1 MTTMYMRDDLFD
13 SDGAKVWT
21 DAHPNKSYNL
31 SLRQLKRLPANVKKY
46 LIATEFDTT
55 IAQALVQDRNTG
67 VRQLIASRV
76 FLSDYKQFVPR
87 LMRDRSPLVRAELV
101 RSIHDRDTS
110 TDAVLDALRTDKDD
124 TVRLAVAQHGREQDL
139 DLFVTDKSASVRA
152 VVALGRKDEHL
163 DILVNDLDPRV
174 RVAVARVGRDT
185 DLDVLYEDY
194 DAEVRAMV
202 ISHARPQDVERML
215 SDDSWLVRQTVAENL
230 DKIDEMLRVWS
241 ITDENP
247 VVRRTAMLHATELE
261 LTHLVDDV
269 DREVSVYAGQKLLE
283 LQNK

>member
-13 SDGAKVWT
+13 SDGAKAWM
-21 DAHPNKSYNL
+21 DAHPDKSYNL
-31 SLRQLKRLPANVKKY
+31 SLRQLKRLPSNVKKY
-46 LIATEFDTT
+46 LIATEFDTA

-67 VRQLIASRV
+67 VRQLIASRA

-101 RSIHDRDTS
+101 RSIHDRDVNTA
-110 TDAVLDALRTDKDD
+110 TVLDALRTDKDD

-163 DILVNDLDPRV
+163 DILVNDPDPRV
-174 RVAVARVGRDT
+174 RVAVARIGRDK

-202 ISHARPQDVERML
+202 ISHARPQDIKQML
-215 SDDSWLVRQTVAENL
+215 YDDSWLVRQTIAENI
-230 DKIDEMLRVWS
+230 DKIDEMYHVRS
-241 ITDENP
+241 IRDENP
-247 VVRRTAMLHATELE
+247 VVRRTAMLHATPVELM
-261 LTHLVDDV
+261 HLVDDT
-269 DREVSVYAGQKLLE
+269 DREISVYAGEKLLE
-283 LQNK
+283 MQNK